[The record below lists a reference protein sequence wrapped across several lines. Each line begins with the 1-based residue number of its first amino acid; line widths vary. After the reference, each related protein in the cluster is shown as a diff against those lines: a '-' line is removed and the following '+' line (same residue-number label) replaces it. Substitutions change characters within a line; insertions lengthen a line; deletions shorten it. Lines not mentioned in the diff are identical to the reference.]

1 MADNIGQ
8 ATIGQR
14 GRNTGSI
21 KQAMSTDG
29 ANIAMPWLM
38 ALSLEGL
45 VFSTGY
51 GAANLED
58 KDVGTF
64 GPGVI
69 AFDETDML
77 VTLPATTTTV
87 QVIPVYWKPV
97 LEAIGTIAPIQ
108 IVLYKGA
115 SGIPVNGLTTATLVC
130 THGGSSNTTACTIN
144 GLADTGGTAFVPDN
158 LIWREGTAGLTGA
171 TTNNV
176 PQFGHFSI
184 NNTGVL
190 HVVQGASK
198 QVAGFVGA
206 QAGTGYLHYM
216 QVELP
221 AGSV

>member
-1 MADNIGQ
+1 MTDMYGRSF
-8 ATIGQR
+8 IGQR

-21 KQAMSTDG
+21 QIGTLTDG
-29 ANIAMPWLM
+29 AQIQVPWLM
-38 ALSLEGL
+38 SLSLEGL

-77 VTLPATTTTV
+77 VTLPATAGL

-115 SGIPVNGLTTATLVC
+115 SGIASNGLTTATLVC
-130 THGGSSNTTACTIN
+130 TNGASANTTACTIN
-144 GLADTGGTAFVPDN
+144 GLADSGGTTFVPDN
-158 LIWREGTAGLTGA
+158 LIWREGTAGVTGA

-176 PQFGHFSI
+176 PMFGHFSV

-190 HVVQGASK
+190 HVVYGASK
-198 QVAGFVGA
+198 QVAGFVGS
-206 QAGTGYLHYM
+206 QAGTGYVHYM